1 MTEAD
6 AIMTYVRQH
15 GAITPAR
22 MHAKVYN
29 GHFFG
34 SEVTRQCRYLR
45 SQGLLASRRVGKFTE
60 FFLPSDIQ
68 KPKVEKRYVNIG
80 GVMKEIVI
88 QGR

>member
-1 MTEAD
+1 MTEGD
-6 AIMTYVRQH
+6 AIMNYVRQY

-45 SQGLLASRRVGKFTE
+45 AQGQLASRRVGKFTE
-60 FFLPSDIQ
+60 FFLPHDAP
-68 KPKVEKRYVNIG
+68 KPEKRYVNVG
-80 GVMKEIVI
+80 GVMKEITI
-88 QGR
+88 QPR